1 MLAMTSEDTPPPLA
15 DLTARYRQA
24 QEDLEAARK
33 ALMDGIRAEYAGG
46 ARQADIVR
54 AIDHVWTPEYVRK
67 IVKGRV

>member
-1 MLAMTSEDTPPPLA
+1 MLAMTCEDMPPLA

-24 QEDLEAARK
+24 QEALEAART
-33 ALMDGIRAEYAGG
+33 ALMAGIRAEYEAGK
-46 ARQADIVR
+46 RQADIVR